1 MLAVPDAQE
10 IDALKEAL
18 AQALQRSDALAGELR
33 MVRAERDLL
42 QERLKQFM
50 RKLFAARSE
59 AGSPQQRDL
68 FFNEAEALGAA
79 SEPATCD
86 GHEDGSQEVRAH
98 QRVPR
103 GRKPLDAALP
113 REVVRH
119 ELPEDQRV
127 CPHDGTAL
135 VEIGV
140 ETSEQLDIIPQQVR
154 VIRHERV
161 KYACPCC
168 DGALRLASK
177 PAQIIPK
184 GLFSEGLLAWVITSK
199 YCDGLPLYRQ
209 TALLSRFG
217 GGDLARN
224 TLAASVVRVGRE
236 VQPII
241 NVLRDHLLDSPLIHG
256 DETHVQ
262 VLKEAGKSAQSKSYM
277 WVQTTPCSGVQG
289 AGPPIRLFGYAPSRS
304 TAAAQ
309 ILYAGVQ
316 EGSVLMTDGYAV
328 YDAIAQ
334 AHHLVHLGCW
344 AHCRR
349 GFHEALQALPRN
361 ARGPEQLAARFLA
374 LIAQLYAVESRAR
387 EHRLPPQE
395 LLVQRQ
401 QHSVPVLGQ
410 IEALLLANVHTVLP
424 GSLLGK
430 ALHYLASQW
439 TKLALYV
446 TDGAYPIDNNA
457 AENSIRPFCIGR
469 RNWLFSDTVAGA
481 QASANLYSLLQTCV
495 VNGVDGYAYLR
506 ALLTALPSAQT
517 ADDYEALLP
526 WRITLPGR

>member
-1 MLAVPDAQE
+1 MNAAPAAE
-10 IDALKEAL
+10 EFNALKETLAL
-18 AQALQRSDALAGELR
+18 ALRHSEALAGELR

-42 QERLKQFM
+42 RERLNQSM

-68 FFNEAEALGAA
+68 FFNEAEVLGAA
-79 SEPATCD
+79 SEPAASD
-86 GHEDGSQEVRAH
+86 GHEEDSQEVRAH

-119 ELPEDQRV
+119 ELPESERV
-127 CPHDGTAL
+127 CPHDGAAL

-140 ETSEQLDIIPQQVR
+140 EASEQLDIIPQQVR

-168 DGALRLASK
+168 DGALRLAAK
-177 PAQIIPK
+177 PAQVIPK
-184 GLFSEGLLAWVITSK
+184 GLFSAGLLAWVIASK

-209 TALLSRFG
+209 AALLTRFG
-217 GGDLARN
+217 GDLSRN

-241 NVLRDHLLDSPLIHG
+241 NLLRDHLLDSPLIHG

-262 VLKEAGKSAQSKSYM
+262 VLKETGKTAQSKSYM
-277 WVQTTPCSGVQG
+277 WVQMTPCAGGQG
-289 AGPPIRLFGYAPSRS
+289 TGPPIRLFGYAPSRS

-309 ILYAGVQ
+309 ILYAGVR

-334 AHHLVHLGCW
+334 AHRLVHLGCW

-349 GFHEALQALPRN
+349 GFHEALQALPKN
-361 ARGPEQLAARFLA
+361 ARGPEQLAARFIA

-387 EHRLPPQE
+387 ERQLDPQE
-395 LLVQRQ
+395 LLAQRQ

-410 IEALLLANVHTVLP
+410 IEALLLANLHTVLP

-457 AENSIRPFCIGR
+457 CENSIRPFVIGR

-481 QASANLYSLLQTCV
+481 QASANLYSLLQTCAA
-495 VNGVDGYAYLR
+495 NGVDGYAYLR
-506 ALLTALPSAQT
+506 ALLSALPNAQT

-526 WRITLPGR
+526 WRIEMPSR

>member
-1 MLAVPDAQE
+1 MNAAPATEEFNAV
-10 IDALKEAL
+10 KEAL
-18 AQALQRSDALAGELR
+18 AHALRHNQALAGELR

-59 AGSPQQRDL
+59 ASSPQQRDL
-68 FFNEAEALGAA
+68 FFNEAEALDAA
-79 SEPATCD
+79 SEPAQDGASD
-86 GHEDGSQEVRAH
+86 GHQDDSQLVRAH
-98 QRVPR
+98 QRVLR

-119 ELPEDQRV
+119 ELPEAERF
-127 CPHDGTAL
+127 CPHDGAAL

-217 GGDLARN
+217 GDLARN

-241 NVLRDHLLDSPLIHG
+241 NLLRDHLLDAPLIHG

-262 VLKEAGKSAQSKSYM
+262 VLKETGKSAQSKSYM
-277 WVQTTPCSGVQG
+277 WVQMTLCSGVQG
-289 AGPPIRLFGYAPSRS
+289 AGPPIRLRAL
-304 TAAAQ
+304 AQ
-309 ILYAGVQ
+309 HGGRTNPV
-316 EGSVLMTDGYAV
+316 
-328 YDAIAQ
+328 
-334 AHHLVHLGCW
+334 
-344 AHCRR
+344 RR
-349 GFHEALQALPRN
+349 GAP
-361 ARGPEQLAARFLA
+361 G
-374 LIAQLYAVESRAR
+374 
-387 EHRLPPQE
+387 
-395 LLVQRQ
+395 QR
-401 QHSVPVLGQ
+401 
-410 IEALLLANVHTVLP
+410 
-424 GSLLGK
+424 
-430 ALHYLASQW
+430 
-439 TKLALYV
+439 
-446 TDGAYPIDNNA
+446 
-457 AENSIRPFCIGR
+457 
-469 RNWLFSDTVAGA
+469 
-481 QASANLYSLLQTCV
+481 
-495 VNGVDGYAYLR
+495 
-506 ALLTALPSAQT
+506 
-517 ADDYEALLP
+517 ADDRWLRGL
-526 WRITLPGR
+526 

>member
-1 MLAVPDAQE
+1 MLATPATE
-10 IDALKEAL
+10 ELNALKEAL
-18 AQALQRSDALAGELR
+18 ALALRHSEALAGELR

-42 QERLKQFM
+42 RERLNQSM

-59 AGSPQQRDL
+59 ASSAQQRDL

-79 SEPATCD
+79 SAPAQD
-86 GHEDGSQEVRAH
+86 GASDGPEDDTQEVRAH
-98 QRVPR
+98 QRVLR

-127 CPHDGTAL
+127 CPHDGAAL

-140 ETSEQLDIIPQQVR
+140 EASEQLDIIPQQVR

-168 DGALRLASK
+168 DGGLRLAPK

-184 GLFSEGLLAWVITSK
+184 GLFSEGLLAWVIASK

-209 TALLSRFG
+209 AALLSRFG
-217 GGDLARN
+217 GDLSRN

-241 NVLRDHLLDSPLIHG
+241 NLLRDHLLDSPLLHG

-262 VLKEAGKSAQSKSYM
+262 VLKETGKSAQSKSYM
-277 WVQTTPCSGVQG
+277 WVQMTPGSGVQG
-289 AGPPIRLFGYAPSRS
+289 TGPPIRLFGYAPSRS

-334 AHHLVHLGCW
+334 AHRLVHLGCW

-349 GFHEALQALPRN
+349 GFHEALQALLKN
-361 ARGPEQLAARFLA
+361 ARGPEQLAAQFLA
-374 LIAQLYAVESRAR
+374 HIAHLYAVESRAR
-387 EHRLPPQE
+387 EHRLTPRSCWP
-395 LLVQRQ
+395 
-401 QHSVPVLGQ
+401 SGSSTACPC
-410 IEALLLANVHTVLP
+410 LA
-424 GSLLGK
+424 
-430 ALHYLASQW
+430 
-439 TKLALYV
+439 
-446 TDGAYPIDNNA
+446 
-457 AENSIRPFCIGR
+457 R
-469 RNWLFSDTVAGA
+469 
-481 QASANLYSLLQTCV
+481 
-495 VNGVDGYAYLR
+495 
-506 ALLTALPSAQT
+506 
-517 ADDYEALLP
+517 
-526 WRITLPGR
+526 